1 MDSVDEGTVITGS
14 GTGVSLFSDPQL
26 PDSQA
31 ISTRD
36 NANTENRNH
45 ADLLTIINV
54 LTFSHRLFCAWF
66 SRGSYSVAKNWLP
79 T

>member
-14 GTGVSLFSDPQL
+14 GAGVSLFSDPQL

-45 ADLLTIINV
+45 ADLLTIITSTNSNRRQTQK
-54 LTFSHRLFCAWF
+54 LIQ
-66 SRGSYSVAKNWLP
+66 
-79 T
+79 